1 MPDHEAIDR
10 QVETLRNMYVGSER
24 DAEFA
29 SHLRRLLKRDAE
41 GALRPEPCKFTRT
54 GETRGI
60 LHIGE
65 PGSGKSCLVDHA
77 LAKQSGLAEGDFGQP
92 LYLSCSVP
100 SPATFKSV
108 TLALLEQT
116 GYTGTPKRMEAWSL
130 WQLLRERLSLLGIV
144 VLWLDE
150 AHDLFCAD
158 RNLILRAIKT
168 LMLGDDAVVV
178 ILSGTEDLW
187 RVIRTDPQVQ
197 RRFSVMR
204 WSPLTV
210 ERDGEAFRDLT
221 GAFCSRVGL
230 SPPVEGDV
238 IGRLFHASRYRFGR
252 AIEMIINAIET
263 ALLAEEGHLGLD
275 HFAEV
280 WAMAEGAPA
289 TENVFWVDRWW
300 LIDPDPAEEVE
311 AAAPTRKRGGA
322 NRRARA

>member
-29 SHLRRLLKRDAE
+29 SHLRRLLKRDPE
-41 GALRPEPCKFTRT
+41 GDLRPEPCKFTRT

-60 LHIGE
+60 LHIGA
-65 PGSGKSCLVDHA
+65 PGSGKSSLVDHA
-77 LAKQSGLAEGDFGQP
+77 LAKQPALAEGDFGQP

-100 SPATFKSV
+100 SPATFKSM
-108 TLALLEQT
+108 TLALIEQT

-130 WQLLRERLSLLGIV
+130 WQLLRERLSLMGTA
-144 VLWLDE
+144 VLWIDE

-168 LMLGDDAVVV
+168 LMQGDDAIVV

-187 RVIRTDPQVQ
+187 HVIRTDQQVQ

-204 WSPLTV
+204 WSPLTR
-210 ERDGEAFRDLT
+210 ERDGEAVSDLI
-221 GAFCSRVGL
+221 GAFCARAEL
-230 SPPVEGDV
+230 TPPVEGDLV
-238 IGRLFHASRYRFGR
+238 DRVFHASRFRFGR

-263 ALLAEEGHLGLD
+263 ALLDEEGHLGVD

-289 TENVFWVDRWW
+289 EDNVFWADRWW
-300 LIDPDPAEEVE
+300 LIDTDPPEDEEV
-311 AAAPTRKRGGA
+311 ASPPRKRDRKK
-322 NRRARA
+322 RRARA